1 LNSILKRLSV
11 AVAADLPLAPVG
23 LGADASSN
31 RTHSG
36 SARRFDDI
44 YDYIARD
51 SPRAAAQ
58 VLRSLDESIQLL
70 SDQPKMGEV
79 FRHRRLRLRLLTH
92 DDYLVFY
99 RERPGVIEIVRV
111 IHGRRNI
118 PDILDEL

>member
-23 LGADASSN
+23 LEA
-31 RTHSG
+31 
-36 SARRFDDI
+36 
-44 YDYIARD
+44 
-51 SPRAAAQ
+51 
-58 VLRSLDESIQLL
+58 
-70 SDQPKMGEV
+70 DQPKMGKV
-79 FRHRRLRLRLLTH
+79 LRHRRLRLRLLTH

-111 IHGRRNI
+111 IHGRRNV

>member
-11 AVAADLPLAPVG
+11 AVAAALPLAPVG

-31 RTHSG
+31 RTHS
-36 SARRFDDI
+36 AALADFDDI

-51 SPRAAAQ
+51 NPRAAAQ

-70 SDQPKMGEV
+70 SDQPKMGKV